1 MSSRINLH
9 VRWTTKTLARFQ
21 SCGLSLTN
29 WDESKLLPLQSEKPP
44 VTIEDIGAWLER
56 LIEGLHYQQT
66 KGAVGMQMQVQSIR
80 PAKSPDEELAFGDH
94 AHQCLSD
101 GDLIIVDAFAVS
113 YPIGQ
118 QQQPEEPSEE
128 DIIRFR
134 KTLRYDLNDRVLCFL
149 GPRWLSGLIAG
160 SAVPDEGDMLPYL
173 VKTDPLAGLPQRT
186 ISVPADN
193 DQTCTLE
200 VCFDPVNE
208 LHLLKASAQSSKG
221 KLRFSV
227 GEKVVSRIRNDSK
240 DGLERW
246 VSGTVSALWP
256 ELPGERKWELGGVE
270 GEFPAVVPYKV
281 ALATG
286 SWIFC
291 QRDHHTLIRREAMA
305 PQARAKGTSKRMEAR
320 VTKDGTKERVDHE
333 TERRKRMVE
342 VEESDS
348 D

>member
-1 MSSRINLH
+1 MPCTSQQ
-9 VRWTTKTLARFQ
+9 A
-21 SCGLSLTN
+21 
-29 WDESKLLPLQSEKPP
+29 P

-56 LIEGLHYQQT
+56 LIEGLHYQQY
-66 KGAVGMQMQVQSIR
+66 KGVMGMQMQVQSIR
-80 PAKSPDEELAFGDH
+80 SAKSPDENIALGDH

-101 GDLIIVDAFAVS
+101 GDMIIVDSFAVS
-113 YPIGQ
+113 YPDRQ
-118 QQQPEEPSEE
+118 NEEPEEPSEE
-128 DIIRFR
+128 DIAKFR

-160 SAVPDEGDMLPYL
+160 SAVPDEGDLLPYL
-173 VKTDPLAGLPQRT
+173 VKTDPLPGLPQRT

-193 DQTCTLE
+193 DQTATLE

-208 LHLLKASAQSSKG
+208 LHLLQASAQSSKG
-221 KLRFSV
+221 KLRFAV
-227 GEKVVSRIRNDSK
+227 GEKVVIRIRNEGK
-240 DGLERW
+240 DGLEKW
-246 VSGTVSALWP
+246 VSGTITALWP

-281 ALATG
+281 ELTAG
-286 SWIFC
+286 SSMFC

-305 PQARAKGTSKRMEAR
+305 PQARVKGTSKRLEVR
-320 VTKDGTKERVDHE
+320 ETKEGTKEKVDHL